1 VPLASRAPWV
11 AALAGI
17 ALADAEV
24 RVVAPGSPRPLARRR
39 APVLFTHQGVSGP
52 APMDVSRAVSG
63 HPEPAS
69 LVLEIDL
76 LPGAPDLDAWLR
88 GEARSGGKRLVV
100 TAVAERVARRLGE
113 AAMDCA
119 GVPRER
125 KLSELSKAERTALVK
140 ALRGLPVP
148 LAGTLG
154 FEKAEVTAGGV
165 ALDGVDPRTMES
177 RLVPGLF
184 FAGEILDLDGWIG
197 GYNFQAAFS
206 TGWLAA
212 TSACETRDRQR
223 IPH

>member
-1 VPLASRAPWV
+1 
-11 AALAGI
+11 
-17 ALADAEV
+17 
-24 RVVAPGSPRPLARRR
+24 PGRPRPLARRR

-63 HPEPAS
+63 HPDPSS
-69 LVLEIDL
+69 LTLEVDL
-76 LPGAPDLDAWLR
+76 LPGAADLDAWLR
-88 GEARSGGKRLVV
+88 GEAASGGRRLVA

-125 KLSELSKAERTALVK
+125 RLSELSKAERAGLVK
-140 ALRGLPVP
+140 ALHGLPVP
-148 LAGTLG
+148 LSGTLG

-165 ALDGVDPRTMES
+165 ALDEVDPRTMES
-177 RLVPGLF
+177 RLVPGLY
-184 FAGEILDLDGWIG
+184 FAGEVLDLDGWIG

-212 TSACETRDRQR
+212 SSACGHRDRQR
-223 IPH
+223 IED